1 MDQFSEIV
9 EAIKNNTIKENEY
22 FSIAQCI
29 NSALVSK
36 EEAQKVKARNVVIY
50 ILEYWDNVPHIYRQL
65 FTDIIASCGFFPYL
79 EKDKDKLVLNNL
91 KQEIRKE
98 MHRSNYIKSDMA
110 IYFHEAQ
117 NELREL
123 LLNTDR
129 NIVVSAPTSFGKSLL
144 IEEIVASEKYENIVI
159 IQPTLALLNETRNNL
174 RKYDD
179 VYQIII
185 RVSDQPKPDIKHLF
199 LLTAERVMEYKN
211 LPHIDLF
218 ILDEFYKISQKRAD
232 DRYEV
237 LNNACNKMLNFH
249 KSRFYFLGPNID
261 SISQEFIDKY
271 NVVFKKYNYS
281 LVVNEEEQIT
291 NGTNYYQDRQVEI
304 KEQRLFQEL
313 LKIDGQTIIYC
324 SSPDKSTSTAI
335 NFAKY
340 LENTL
345 NEKQNSPEDMPL
357 IAWIR
362 DNISYKWDILLC
374 LKHSVGLHNGAFPKH
389 INSSIIDYFNNGKLK
404 YLFCTSTIIEGV
416 NTSAKNVIIYN
427 NWRGKTSNKIDYFD
441 YKNIKGRS
449 GRLFKHYIGVLYNF
463 YPKLE
468 EQEIKVDI
476 PFIDQE
482 KPLNKE
488 ILAQTLE
495 SDIKDKNS
503 KEYLELM
510 QIPKDELELYKF
522 NGITIEGQKY
532 IHDYIKENFANDYSN
547 IYWSYMPTYKQVSY
561 ITNLCFEHLLKS
573 TETTNGMTDK
583 KLATLIHKCNQ
594 QKSLATIIRN
604 EVKYYCEEKGEDYN
618 KILISAFQIQRHWFD
633 YKVPK
638 WFGVFNEIQKFICNK
653 NNVPAGDY
661 SYFISMIENDYI
673 SNRASILLE
682 FDLPITAIKTLDAL
696 VPQYV
701 EADDFLRYI
710 KENQEVLLVMLP
722 LYEQERLKR
731 EIL

>member
-9 EAIKNNTIKENEY
+9 EAIKNNTIKEDEY
-22 FSIAQCI
+22 FAIAQCI

-374 LKHSVGLHNGAFPKH
+374 LKHRVGLHNGAFPKH

-618 KILISAFQIQRHWFD
+618 KTLISAFQIQRHWFD

-701 EADDFLRYI
+701 EADDFLKYI